1 MKYSGRRT
9 SMKTRKTRLVILLA
23 VLLSAMFAVMAFTP
37 VTASAAAQAVSKQQV
52 QWTRDPVFTLFQ
64 M

>member
-1 MKYSGRRT
+1 
-9 SMKTRKTRLVILLA
+9 MKTRKTRLVILLA